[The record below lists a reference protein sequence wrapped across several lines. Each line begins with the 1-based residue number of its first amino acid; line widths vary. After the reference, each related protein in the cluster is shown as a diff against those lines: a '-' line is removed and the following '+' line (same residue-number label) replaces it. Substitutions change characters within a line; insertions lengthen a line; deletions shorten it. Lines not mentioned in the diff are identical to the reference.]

1 MKLIVQNIMLVIFFL
16 SSQNV
21 LGQSLDT
28 ISLTLEQAWKMAEQ
42 NHPDYQSQLISG
54 QITDKQLDEALGKL
68 LPQISGTF
76 DVRYNIKRPTT
87 ILPGEL
93 VGRPGED
100 IPVQFGKFWNNT
112 AGIEISQF
120 VFDATI
126 LEDLK
131 ILSLNRQLDDVQAE
145 VSLQNLK
152 IDAIRSYLQV
162 LINEARSKELKN
174 NALALKNTLVLTQA
188 KVDAELLNEIELERV
203 ENSYQNALSD
213 IAKSEQAIL
222 LSRQLLNLVL
232 GLPVDQP
239 VVLLDE
245 LQVPDDFETTVAMET
260 IQPVNLTN
268 LPALRLQILQVS
280 AIEAEMKKQQKA
292 LLPTAS
298 LYGYL
303 GSNGVGDQ
311 PNWFNSSKIRWYGSS
326 YVGLKLNWQF
336 NAFFDNRQIMP
347 QLTLK
352 MQQAKLQVKG
362 TQNDLMEAIVEAQSN
377 LKSASEDIRIQ
388 QRNYKFAKKELN
400 YLTIRFQNDLST
412 AKDLIE
418 AEETMNAA
426 QAGYWG
432 AYYNFQVAAY
442 ELQKAKGEI

>member
-1 MKLIVQNIMLVIFFL
+1 M
-16 SSQNV
+16 
-21 LGQSLDT
+21 GQSLDT

-131 ILSLNRQLDDVQAE
+131 ILRLNRQLDDVQAE

-298 LYGYL
+298 LMVIWAPTG
-303 GSNGVGDQ
+303 
-311 PNWFNSSKIRWYGSS
+311 
-326 YVGLKLNWQF
+326 
-336 NAFFDNRQIMP
+336 
-347 QLTLK
+347 
-352 MQQAKLQVKG
+352 
-362 TQNDLMEAIVEAQSN
+362 
-377 LKSASEDIRIQ
+377 
-388 QRNYKFAKKELN
+388 
-400 YLTIRFQNDLST
+400 
-412 AKDLIE
+412 
-418 AEETMNAA
+418 
-426 QAGYWG
+426 
-432 AYYNFQVAAY
+432 
-442 ELQKAKGEI
+442 